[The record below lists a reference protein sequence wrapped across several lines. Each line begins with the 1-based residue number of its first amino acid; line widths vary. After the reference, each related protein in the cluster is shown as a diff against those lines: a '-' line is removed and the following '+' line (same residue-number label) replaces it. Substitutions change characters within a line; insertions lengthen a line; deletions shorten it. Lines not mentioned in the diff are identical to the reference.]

1 MHMQF
6 LRKVR
11 TMSEYVSIVP
21 EDISSNTFDFHG
33 ASIEL
38 ICSNPPNIKPWQ
50 FFLKGSYGYTDW
62 NASPP
67 HFVGIKSS
75 KQLIVNRFDFTD
87 IMSGNISRNRY
98 VIESSIDGEV
108 WNILA
113 YGSTTAVDD
122 YTKTNHVYKF
132 NPIKC
137 KYIRLKVNY
146 FYPSTTEKHLLEN
159 FWGCNFKIYG
169 ALPNPIIYANQDT
182 AYYIPKVT
190 SE

>member
-1 MHMQF
+1 
-6 LRKVR
+6 
-11 TMSEYVSIVP
+11 MSEYVSIVP

-33 ASIEL
+33 ASIEF
-38 ICSNPPNIKPWQ
+38 ICSKLPSIFKPWN
-50 FFLKGSYGYTDW
+50 FFLGSYAYTDW
-62 NASPP
+62 DTPLP
-67 HFVGIKSS
+67 HYIGIKSS

-87 IMSGNISRNRY
+87 IMSVNISRNRY

-113 YGSTTAVDD
+113 YGSTTAIDN

-146 FYPSTTEKHLLEN
+146 FYPSTTENVALKN

-169 ALPNPIIYANQDT
+169 ALPNPIIYTNPD
-182 AYYIPKVT
+182 AYGIRKKDD